1 MKKSFLLYTDTLDI
15 LDEMSNEDAGL
26 LFKAIAQ
33 YQRGEEPVIQESQ
46 RIIWVIFKNQ
56 FKRDSNKYSSFVE
69 KQRSNGSKGGRPK
82 KDDTNPNNPS
92 VISQTQ
98 NNPTLPKK
106 ADSDSVSVSVSDSD
120 SVNENDSVS
129 ENESVSD
136 NDSVNVSVSENEN
149 DFVFTQEQKEA
160 IEDLMKYRHKSYEQ
174 AVNYVKSS
182 HKNEQKVVEDEVET
196 IFDNILPF

>member
-106 ADSDSVSVSVSDSD
+106 ADSDSVSDSD

-129 ENESVSD
+129 ENE
-136 NDSVNVSVSENEN
+136 SVNVSVSENEN